1 MYYKIARLQQHRLLL
16 QAHNGKA
23 HHCGEVQSDRQS
35 DTILL
40 SAPGLSRGSVT
51 EVGIGIEA
59 VAGMGAGA
67 RLVVTTLTIA
77 IARPEEMAELMPLL
91 TSTGIALI
99 TGFRPGLLDLM
110 KTWDQGCV
118 KDYNRH
124 LWRSWTASRLAWS
137 CRTAPS

>member
-35 DTILL
+35 I
-40 SAPGLSRGSVT
+40 T
-51 EVGIGIEA
+51 EVGNGNGIEA